1 MKRLF
6 LLTAAAVISVQC
18 GIRHKVNIISGSEMT
33 VDISLRNIPRTLLTM
48 DRMKQWGMSRKAGR

>member
-18 GIRHKVNIISGSEMT
+18 GIRHKVNMISGSEMT
-33 VDISLRNIPRTLLTM
+33 VDI
-48 DRMKQWGMSRKAGR
+48 